1 MTRSIAGVHV
11 HLPSTDGLR
20 LIDLIGPVLGNPQIA
35 GHIFLVA
42 SSKQHWK
49 ELVLRS
55 SIASDL
61 FEYTPRCCPKPGEVH
76 FRV

>member
-1 MTRSIAGVHV
+1 MDKWQYGACERFRILAKRLRSIAGVHV

-42 SSKQHWK
+42 SSKQH
-49 ELVLRS
+49 
-55 SIASDL
+55 
-61 FEYTPRCCPKPGEVH
+61 
-76 FRV
+76 